1 MFGMWSNS
9 QSVLFN
15 SAVKATYVIM
25 GHEDK
30 QRTDKPRVKYNKEAQ
45 VSEVLKEL
53 KLLYINKLS
62 PTGNRCFL
70 FKNPKKT
77 QLSALWTFVEFLL
90 AYRQV
95 FIKKRANG
103 YCPLPAQHQTSDRR
117 SCQLAGGHKGQKSFV
132 LDFNGSKSHL
142 VPALLKI
149 RFASDVTLSHRLRS
163 TSPSPENCWWGC

>member
-1 MFGMWSNS
+1 
-9 QSVLFN
+9 
-15 SAVKATYVIM
+15 M

-77 QLSALWTFVEFLL
+77 QLSAL
-90 AYRQV
+90 
-95 FIKKRANG
+95 
-103 YCPLPAQHQTSDRR
+103 
-117 SCQLAGGHKGQKSFV
+117 
-132 LDFNGSKSHL
+132 
-142 VPALLKI
+142 
-149 RFASDVTLSHRLRS
+149 
-163 TSPSPENCWWGC
+163 